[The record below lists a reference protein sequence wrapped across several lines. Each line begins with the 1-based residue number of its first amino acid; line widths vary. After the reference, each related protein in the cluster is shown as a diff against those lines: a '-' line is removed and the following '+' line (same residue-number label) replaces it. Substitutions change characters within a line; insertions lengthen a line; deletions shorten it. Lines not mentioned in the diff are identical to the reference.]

1 MSNDIV
7 IAALEAGLAASPDNT
22 SLKMHLAKFLAE
34 GEDKSERAFELAQSV
49 IMVEPTNQDALIL
62 ACKLA
67 ERLGQSEIALSYQ
80 SLLDSL
86 PAESQGA
93 GLSEGQDLK
102 GQGSKEQEKLS
113 ELTASSGGEAKSQ
126 AQQGDKSAPERV
138 RGAKLRLVT
147 EEKIADG
154 FVDVEDSNIYLDDVG
169 GMEEVKKRL
178 KLSFLAPLQN
188 PELMKAYGKSVGGGL
203 LLFGPPGCGKTFV
216 ARALAGELGAKFISI
231 GLTDI
236 LDMYIGESERKLH
249 ELFENA
255 RRHAP
260 AVLFIDELDALGQ
273 KRSQLRSS
281 GMRTLVNQ
289 LLTELDSIGQD
300 NENLF
305 VLAATNH
312 PWDVDSALRRPG
324 RFDRVVAVYPPDV
337 EARGAILSHHLK
349 NKPIDKIDIDGIAR
363 KTNMFSGADLA
374 HLCNAAVEYV
384 LEEAIESGQVRG
396 LRTDDFVTPL
406 KETKPSTL
414 PWFDTARNYA
424 MFANENGIYDDLLE
438 FINKNKL

>member
-22 SLKMHLAKFLAE
+22 ALKMHLAKFLAE

-49 IMVEPTNQDALIL
+49 IMVEPTNQDALLL
-62 ACKLA
+62 ACQLA
-67 ERLGQSEIALSYQ
+67 ERLGQSQIALSYQ
-80 SLLDSL
+80 SLLDNL
-86 PAESQGA
+86 PAGSHVTDA
-93 GLSEGQDLK
+93 SEGQAP
-102 GQGSKEQEKLS
+102 KEQETLGEVS
-113 ELTASSGGEAKSQ
+113 AFSGGEGKSQ

-147 EEKIADG
+147 EEKTTDG

-169 GMEEVKKRL
+169 GMEEAKKRL

-203 LLFGPPGCGKTFV
+203 LLYGPPGCGKTFV

-249 ELFENA
+249 ELFDNA

-289 LLTELDSIGQD
+289 LLTELDSVGQD

-349 NKPIDKIDIDGIAR
+349 NKPIDKVDIDSLAR

-384 LEEAIESGQVRG
+384 LEESIESGQVRG
-396 LRTDDFVTPL
+396 LRTDDFAAPL

-424 MFANENGIYDDLLE
+424 MFANENGSYDDLLE